1 MNGQTFGPSF
11 SDDIYNENSPEK
23 DQEMEDMSIKYES
36 TNPLTDKKDKD

>member
-11 SDDIYNENSPEK
+11 NENSPEK
-23 DQEMEDMSIKYES
+23 DQEMQDMSIKYES